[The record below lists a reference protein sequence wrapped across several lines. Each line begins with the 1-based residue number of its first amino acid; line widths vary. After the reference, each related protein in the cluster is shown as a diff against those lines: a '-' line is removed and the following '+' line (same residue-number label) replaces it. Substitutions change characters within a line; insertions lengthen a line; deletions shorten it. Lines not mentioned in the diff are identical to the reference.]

1 MVKKKVEGKET
12 GGRERRAGRGGR
24 IGGGGG
30 ERNGGRGRLR
40 VRGEQNINDRG
51 QGKVEGQYES
61 YSPYHNI
68 FQHMSGIIV
77 FS

>member
-1 MVKKKVEGKET
+1 M
-12 GGRERRAGRGGR
+12 RRA
-24 IGGGGG
+24 
-30 ERNGGRGRLR
+30 RNGGRGKLR
-40 VRGEQNINDRG
+40 VRGGQNINDQG